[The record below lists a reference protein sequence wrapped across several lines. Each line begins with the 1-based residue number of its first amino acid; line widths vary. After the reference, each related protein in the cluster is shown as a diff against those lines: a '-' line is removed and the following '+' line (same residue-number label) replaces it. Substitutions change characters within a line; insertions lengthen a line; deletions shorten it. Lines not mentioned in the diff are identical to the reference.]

1 MSETICFMLSGFTV
15 KSQYTVIGIDGGGSK
30 TRGRLVYGDQQV
42 QRVIGSTRVGVVGF
56 TEACERVVQ
65 LIADLTQDA
74 GIERSEIDAVV
85 VGVAGIWLEEER
97 QRFAH
102 LLKVIA
108 KDSGFNLQDMIATSD
123 AEIALRG
130 AFGIEPGIMIIAGTG
145 TITLGK
151 NAKGELVRSG
161 GWGIEIDDEG
171 SGAWIGKKGLS
182 ACVKAIDGRGV
193 KTSLLDSLA
202 DRYPQINLKYPR
214 SIVSAFM
221 DKVFEYHH
229 LTPMVLD
236 EAEKGDKVCLT
247 IVKDAADRL
256 YENIVAVANVIP
268 GDPKTVSFLGGLLE
282 NNTMVSK
289 ELMSRI
295 KKGGNFTV
303 INPKGTALDGAIELS
318 YELASGSE
326 DI

>member
-1 MSETICFMLSGFTV
+1 V
-15 KSQYTVIGIDGGGSK
+15 NNYTVIGIDGGGSK
-30 TRGRLVYGDQQV
+30 TRGRLVYGEQQV

-65 LIADLTQDA
+65 LLVDLTNDA
-74 GIERSEIDAVV
+74 GIDKSEIDAVV

-102 LLKVIA
+102 LLRIIA
-108 KDSGFNLQDMIATSD
+108 RDSGFNLQDLIATSD

-130 AFGIEPGIMIIAGTG
+130 AFGSEAGIMLIAGTG

-151 NAKGELVRSG
+151 NKQGELIRSG

-193 KTSLLDSLA
+193 QTSLLHKLA
-202 DRYPQINLKYPR
+202 DRYPQISLKFPR
-214 SIVSAFM
+214 TIVSAFM

-229 LTPMVLD
+229 LTQMVLE
-236 EAEKGDKVCLT
+236 EAENGDSVCLE
-247 IVKDAADRL
+247 IVQEAAERL
-256 YENIVAVANVIP
+256 HENIMAVAKNIP
-268 GDPKTVSFLGGLLE
+268 GIPLPVSFLGGLLE
-282 NNTMVSK
+282 NNTLIARELLNKIK
-289 ELMSRI
+289 EKDSF
-295 KKGGNFTV
+295 NV
-303 INPKGTALDGAIELS
+303 VNPKGTALDGAIE
-318 YELASGSE
+318 YCFELVAKSE

>member
-1 MSETICFMLSGFTV
+1 MS
-15 KSQYTVIGIDGGGSK
+15 SQYTVIGIDGGGSK

-65 LIADLTQDA
+65 LIVDLTQDA
-74 GIERSEIDAVV
+74 GIEKSEIDAVV

-102 LLKVIA
+102 LLRVIA
-108 KDSGFNLQDMIATSD
+108 RDSGFNLQDMIATSD

-130 AFGIEPGIMIIAGTG
+130 AFGTEAGIMLIAGTG

-151 NAKGELVRSG
+151 TKKGDLVRSG

-182 ACVKAIDGRGV
+182 ACVKAIDGRGI
-193 KTSLLDSLA
+193 KTTLLDSLA
-202 DRYPQINLKYPR
+202 DRYPQINLKHPR

-229 LTPMVLD
+229 LTPMVLE
-236 EAEKGDKVCLT
+236 EAEKGDKACMA
-247 IVKDAADRL
+247 IVKEAAEKL
-256 YENIVAVANVIP
+256 YENIQAVSQSISGSP
-268 GDPKTVSFLGGLLE
+268 LTVSFLGGLLE
-282 NNTMVSK
+282 NNTLVAK
-289 ELMSRI
+289 ELMNKI
-295 KKGGNFTV
+295 KKEGSFKV
-303 INPKGTALDGAIELS
+303 VDPKGTALDGSIELC
-318 YELASGSE
+318 YELATKSE

>member
-1 MSETICFMLSGFTV
+1 VNTN
-15 KSQYTVIGIDGGGSK
+15 YTVIGIDGGGSK
-30 TRGRLVYGDQQV
+30 TRGRLVYGEQQV

-65 LIADLTQDA
+65 LLVDLTNDA
-74 GIERSEIDAVV
+74 GIDKSEIDAVV

-102 LLKVIA
+102 LLRIIA
-108 KDSGFNLQDMIATSD
+108 RDSGFNLHDLIATSD

-130 AFGIEPGIMIIAGTG
+130 AFGSEAGIMLIAGTG

-151 NAKGELVRSG
+151 NKQGDLIRSG

-193 KTSLLDSLA
+193 QTSLLDKLA
-202 DRYPQINLKYPR
+202 DRYPQISLKFPR
-214 SIVSAFM
+214 TIVSAFM

-229 LTPMVLD
+229 LTQMVLE
-236 EAEKGDKVCLT
+236 EAENGDSVCLE
-247 IVKDAADRL
+247 IVKEAADRL
-256 YENIVAVANVIP
+256 HENIMAVAKNIP
-268 GDPKTVSFLGGLLE
+268 GIPLPVSFLGGLLE
-282 NNTMVSK
+282 NNTLIARELLNKIK
-289 ELMSRI
+289 EKDSF
-295 KKGGNFTV
+295 NV
-303 INPKGTALDGAIELS
+303 VEPKGTALDGAIE
-318 YELASGSE
+318 YCFELVAKSE

>member
-1 MSETICFMLSGFTV
+1 MNTN
-15 KSQYTVIGIDGGGSK
+15 YTVIGIDGGGSK
-30 TRGRLVYGDQQV
+30 TRGRLVYGEQQV

-65 LIADLTQDA
+65 LLVDLTNDA
-74 GIERSEIDAVV
+74 GIDKSEIDAVV

-102 LLKVIA
+102 LLRIIA
-108 KDSGFNLQDMIATSD
+108 RDSGFNLHDLIATSD

-130 AFGIEPGIMIIAGTG
+130 AFGSDAGIVLIAGTG

-151 NAKGELVRSG
+151 NKQGDLIRSG

-193 KTSLLDSLA
+193 QTSLLDKLA
-202 DRYPQINLKYPR
+202 DRYPQISLKFPR
-214 SIVSAFM
+214 TIVSAFM

-229 LTPMVLD
+229 LTQMVLE
-236 EAEKGDKVCLT
+236 EAENGDSVCLE
-247 IVKDAADRL
+247 IVKEAADRL
-256 YENIVAVANVIP
+256 HENIMAVAKNIP
-268 GDPKTVSFLGGLLE
+268 GIPLPVSFLGGLLE
-282 NNTMVSK
+282 NNTLIARELLNKIK
-289 ELMSRI
+289 EKDSF
-295 KKGGNFTV
+295 NV
-303 INPKGTALDGAIELS
+303 VEPKGTALDGAIE
-318 YELASGSE
+318 YCFELVAKSE

>member
-1 MSETICFMLSGFTV
+1 MHSGFKV
-15 KSQYTVIGIDGGGSK
+15 KSDYTVIGIDGGGSK
-30 TRGRLVYGDQQV
+30 TRGRLVFGDKHI

-65 LIADLTQDA
+65 LISDLTQDA
-74 GIERSEIDAVV
+74 GIEKSEIDAVV

-97 QRFAH
+97 KRFSH

-108 KDSGFNLQDMIATSD
+108 KDSGFNLNDMIATSD

-130 AFGIEPGIMIIAGTG
+130 AIGIDPGIMLIAGTG

-151 NAKGELVRSG
+151 NVKGELIRSG

-182 ACVKAIDGRGV
+182 ACVKAIDGRG
-193 KTSLLDSLA
+193 KSTSLLESLS
-202 DRYPQINLKYPR
+202 DRYPQINLQHPR

-236 EAEKGDKVCLT
+236 EAEKGDTVCLN
-247 IVKDAADRL
+247 IIKEAAERL
-256 YENIVAVANVIP
+256 YENIEAVAINIP
-268 GDPKTVSFLGGLLE
+268 GEAKTVSFLGGLLE
-282 NNTMVSK
+282 NNTLVSK
-289 ELMSRI
+289 ELLNRI

-303 INPKGTALDGAIELS
+303 IDPKGTALDGAIEIS
-318 YELASGSE
+318 YELASRSE

>member
-1 MSETICFMLSGFTV
+1 MNTN
-15 KSQYTVIGIDGGGSK
+15 YTVIGIDGGGSK
-30 TRGRLVYGDQQV
+30 TRGRLVYGEQQV

-56 TEACERVVQ
+56 TESCERVVQ
-65 LIADLTQDA
+65 LLVDLTNDA
-74 GIERSEIDAVV
+74 GIDKSEIDAVV

-102 LLKVIA
+102 LLRIIA
-108 KDSGFNLQDMIATSD
+108 RDSGFNLHDLIATSD

-130 AFGIEPGIMIIAGTG
+130 AFGSEAGIMLIAGTG

-151 NAKGELVRSG
+151 NKQGDLIRSG

-193 KTSLLDSLA
+193 QTSLLDKLA
-202 DRYPQINLKYPR
+202 DRYPQISLKFPR
-214 SIVSAFM
+214 TIVSAFM

-229 LTPMVLD
+229 LTQMVLE
-236 EAEKGDKVCLT
+236 EAENGDNVCLE
-247 IVKDAADRL
+247 IVKEAADRL
-256 YENIVAVANVIP
+256 HENIMAVAKNIP
-268 GDPKTVSFLGGLLE
+268 GIPLPVSFLGGLLE
-282 NNTMVSK
+282 NNTLIARELLNKIK
-289 ELMSRI
+289 EKDSF
-295 KKGGNFTV
+295 NV
-303 INPKGTALDGAIELS
+303 VEPKGTALDGAIE
-318 YELASGSE
+318 YCFELVAKSE

>member
-1 MSETICFMLSGFTV
+1 M
-15 KSQYTVIGIDGGGSK
+15 
-30 TRGRLVYGDQQV
+30 
-42 QRVIGSTRVGVVGF
+42 VGF

-65 LIADLTQDA
+65 LLVDLTNDA
-74 GIERSEIDAVV
+74 GIDKSEIDAVV

-102 LLKVIA
+102 LLRIIA
-108 KDSGFNLQDMIATSD
+108 RDSGFNLQDLIATSD

-130 AFGIEPGIMIIAGTG
+130 AFGSEAGIMLIAGTG

-151 NAKGELVRSG
+151 NKQGELIRSG

-193 KTSLLDSLA
+193 QTSLLHKLA
-202 DRYPQINLKYPR
+202 DRYPQISLKFPR
-214 SIVSAFM
+214 TIVSAFM

-229 LTPMVLD
+229 LTQMVLE
-236 EAEKGDKVCLT
+236 EAENGDSVCLE
-247 IVKDAADRL
+247 IVQEAAERL
-256 YENIVAVANVIP
+256 HENIMAVAKNIP
-268 GDPKTVSFLGGLLE
+268 GIPLPVSFLGGLLE
-282 NNTMVSK
+282 NNTLIARELLNKIK
-289 ELMSRI
+289 EKDSF
-295 KKGGNFTV
+295 NV
-303 INPKGTALDGAIELS
+303 VDPKGTALDGAIE
-318 YELASGSE
+318 YCFELVAKSE

>member
-1 MSETICFMLSGFTV
+1 V
-15 KSQYTVIGIDGGGSK
+15 NNNYTVIGIDGGGSK
-30 TRGRLVYGDQQV
+30 TRGRLVYGEQQV

-65 LIADLTQDA
+65 LLVDLTNDA
-74 GIERSEIDAVV
+74 GIDKSEIDAVV
-85 VGVAGIWLEEER
+85 IGVAGIWLEEER

-102 LLKVIA
+102 LLRIIA
-108 KDSGFNLQDMIATSD
+108 RDSGFNLQDLIATSD

-130 AFGIEPGIMIIAGTG
+130 AFGSEAGIMLIAGTG

-151 NAKGELVRSG
+151 NKQGELIRSG

-193 KTSLLDSLA
+193 QTSLLHKLA
-202 DRYPQINLKYPR
+202 DRYPQISLKFPR
-214 SIVSAFM
+214 TIVSAFM

-229 LTPMVLD
+229 LTQMVLE
-236 EAEKGDKVCLT
+236 EAENGDSVCLE
-247 IVKDAADRL
+247 IVQEAAERL
-256 YENIVAVANVIP
+256 HENIMAVAKNIP
-268 GDPKTVSFLGGLLE
+268 GIPLPVSFLGGLLE
-282 NNTMVSK
+282 NNTLIARELLNKIK
-289 ELMSRI
+289 EKDSF
-295 KKGGNFTV
+295 NV
-303 INPKGTALDGAIELS
+303 VDPKGTALDGAIE
-318 YELASGSE
+318 YCFELVAKSE

>member
-1 MSETICFMLSGFTV
+1 MNNN
-15 KSQYTVIGIDGGGSK
+15 YTVIGIDGGGSK
-30 TRGRLVYGDQQV
+30 TRGRLVYGEQQV

-65 LIADLTQDA
+65 LLVDLTNDA
-74 GIERSEIDAVV
+74 GIDKSEIDAVV

-102 LLKVIA
+102 LLRIIA
-108 KDSGFNLQDMIATSD
+108 RDSGFNLQDLIATSD

-130 AFGIEPGIMIIAGTG
+130 AFGSEAGIMLIAGTG

-151 NAKGELVRSG
+151 NKQGELIRSG

-193 KTSLLDSLA
+193 QTSLLLKLA
-202 DRYPQINLKYPR
+202 DRYPQISLKFPR
-214 SIVSAFM
+214 TIVSAFM

-229 LTPMVLD
+229 LTQMVLE
-236 EAEKGDKVCLT
+236 EAENGDSVCLE
-247 IVKDAADRL
+247 IVKEAADRL
-256 YENIVAVANVIP
+256 HENIIAVAKNIP
-268 GDPKTVSFLGGLLE
+268 GNHLPVSFLGGLLE
-282 NNTMVSK
+282 NNTLIARELLNKIK
-289 ELMSRI
+289 EKDSF
-295 KKGGNFTV
+295 NV
-303 INPKGTALDGAIELS
+303 VDPKGTALDGAIE
-318 YELASGSE
+318 YCFELVAKSE

>member
-1 MSETICFMLSGFTV
+1 MNNN
-15 KSQYTVIGIDGGGSK
+15 YTVIGIDGGGSK
-30 TRGRLVYGDQQV
+30 TRGRLVYGEQQV

-65 LIADLTQDA
+65 LLVDLTNDA
-74 GIERSEIDAVV
+74 GIDKSEIDAVV

-102 LLKVIA
+102 LLRIIA
-108 KDSGFNLQDMIATSD
+108 RDSGFNLHDLIATSD

-130 AFGIEPGIMIIAGTG
+130 AFGSEAGIMLIAGTG

-151 NAKGELVRSG
+151 NKQGELIRSG

-193 KTSLLDSLA
+193 QTSLLLKLA
-202 DRYPQINLKYPR
+202 DRYPQISLKFPR
-214 SIVSAFM
+214 TIVSAFM

-229 LTPMVLD
+229 LTQMVLE
-236 EAEKGDKVCLT
+236 EAENGDSVCLE
-247 IVKDAADRL
+247 IVQEAAERL
-256 YENIVAVANVIP
+256 HENIMAVAKNIP
-268 GDPKTVSFLGGLLE
+268 GIPLPVSFLGGLLE
-282 NNTMVSK
+282 NNTLIARELLNKIK
-289 ELMSRI
+289 EKDSF
-295 KKGGNFTV
+295 NV
-303 INPKGTALDGAIELS
+303 VDPKGTALDGAIE
-318 YELASGSE
+318 YCFELVAKSE

>member
-1 MSETICFMLSGFTV
+1 MNN
-15 KSQYTVIGIDGGGSK
+15 YTVIGIDGGGSK
-30 TRGRLVYGDQQV
+30 TRGRLVYGEQQV

-65 LIADLTQDA
+65 LLVDLTNDA
-74 GIERSEIDAVV
+74 GIDKSEIDAVV

-102 LLKVIA
+102 LLRIIA
-108 KDSGFNLQDMIATSD
+108 RDSGFNLQDLIATSD

-130 AFGIEPGIMIIAGTG
+130 AFGSEAGIMLIAGTG

-151 NAKGELVRSG
+151 NKQGELIRSG

-193 KTSLLDSLA
+193 QTSLLLKLA
-202 DRYPQINLKYPR
+202 DRYPQISLKFPR
-214 SIVSAFM
+214 TIVSAFM

-229 LTPMVLD
+229 LTQMVLE
-236 EAEKGDKVCLT
+236 EAENGDSVCLE
-247 IVKDAADRL
+247 IVQEAAERL
-256 YENIVAVANVIP
+256 HENIMAVAKNIP
-268 GDPKTVSFLGGLLE
+268 GIPLPVSFLGGLLE
-282 NNTMVSK
+282 NNTLIARELLNKIK
-289 ELMSRI
+289 EKDSF
-295 KKGGNFTV
+295 NV
-303 INPKGTALDGAIELS
+303 VNPKGTALDGAIE
-318 YELASGSE
+318 YCFELVAKSE

>member
-1 MSETICFMLSGFTV
+1 V
-15 KSQYTVIGIDGGGSK
+15 NNYTVIGIDGGGSK
-30 TRGRLVYGDQQV
+30 TRGRLVYGEQQV

-65 LIADLTQDA
+65 LLVDLTNDA
-74 GIERSEIDAVV
+74 GIDKSEIDAVV

-102 LLKVIA
+102 LLRIIA
-108 KDSGFNLQDMIATSD
+108 RDSGFNLQDLIATSD

-130 AFGIEPGIMIIAGTG
+130 AFGSEAGIMLIAGTG

-151 NAKGELVRSG
+151 NKQGDLIRSG

-182 ACVKAIDGRGV
+182 ACVKAIDGRGIQ
-193 KTSLLDSLA
+193 TSLLHKLA
-202 DRYPQINLKYPR
+202 DRYPQISLKFPR
-214 SIVSAFM
+214 TIVSAFM

-229 LTPMVLD
+229 LTQMVLE
-236 EAEKGDKVCLT
+236 EAENGDSVCLE
-247 IVKDAADRL
+247 IVQEAAERL
-256 YENIVAVANVIP
+256 HENIMAVAKNIP
-268 GDPKTVSFLGGLLE
+268 GIPLPVSFLGGLLE
-282 NNTMVSK
+282 NNTLIARELLNKIK
-289 ELMSRI
+289 EKDSF
-295 KKGGNFTV
+295 NV
-303 INPKGTALDGAIELS
+303 VDPKGTALDGAIE
-318 YELASGSE
+318 YCFELVAKSE

>member
-1 MSETICFMLSGFTV
+1 MNN
-15 KSQYTVIGIDGGGSK
+15 YTVIGIDGGGSK
-30 TRGRLVYGDQQV
+30 TRGRVVYGEQQV

-65 LIADLTQDA
+65 LLVDLTNDA
-74 GIERSEIDAVV
+74 GIDKSEIDAVV

-102 LLKVIA
+102 LLRIIA
-108 KDSGFNLQDMIATSD
+108 RDSGFNLQDLIATSD

-130 AFGIEPGIMIIAGTG
+130 AFGSEAGIMLIAGTG

-151 NAKGELVRSG
+151 NKQGELIRSG

-193 KTSLLDSLA
+193 QTSLLLKLA
-202 DRYPQINLKYPR
+202 DRYPQISLKFPR
-214 SIVSAFM
+214 TIVSAFM

-229 LTPMVLD
+229 LTQMVLE
-236 EAEKGDKVCLT
+236 EAENGDSVCLE
-247 IVKDAADRL
+247 IVQEAAERL
-256 YENIVAVANVIP
+256 HENIMAVAKNIP
-268 GDPKTVSFLGGLLE
+268 GIPLPVSFLGGLLE
-282 NNTMVSK
+282 NNTLIARELLNKIK
-289 ELMSRI
+289 EKDSF
-295 KKGGNFTV
+295 NV
-303 INPKGTALDGAIELS
+303 VDPKGTALDGAIE
-318 YELASGSE
+318 YCFELVAKSE

>member
-1 MSETICFMLSGFTV
+1 V
-15 KSQYTVIGIDGGGSK
+15 NNYTVIGIDGGGSK
-30 TRGRLVYGDQQV
+30 TRGRLVYGEQQV

-65 LIADLTQDA
+65 LLVDLTNDA
-74 GIERSEIDAVV
+74 GIDKSEIDAVV

-102 LLKVIA
+102 LLRIIA
-108 KDSGFNLQDMIATSD
+108 RDSGFNLQDLIATSD

-130 AFGIEPGIMIIAGTG
+130 AFGSEAGIMLIAGTG

-151 NAKGELVRSG
+151 NKQGDLIRSG

-182 ACVKAIDGRGV
+182 ACVKAIDGRGIQ
-193 KTSLLDSLA
+193 TSLLHKLA
-202 DRYPQINLKYPR
+202 DRYPQISLNFPR
-214 SIVSAFM
+214 TIVSAFM

-229 LTPMVLD
+229 LTQMVLE
-236 EAEKGDKVCLT
+236 EAENGDSVCLE
-247 IVKDAADRL
+247 IVQEAAERL
-256 YENIVAVANVIP
+256 HENIMAVAKNIP
-268 GDPKTVSFLGGLLE
+268 GIPLPVSFLGGLLE
-282 NNTMVSK
+282 NNTLIARELLNKIK
-289 ELMSRI
+289 EKDSF
-295 KKGGNFTV
+295 NV
-303 INPKGTALDGAIELS
+303 VNPKGTALDGAIE
-318 YELASGSE
+318 YCFELVAKSE